1 MTSKSKRFAQL
12 VAGGA
17 TKVGAYDQSYGNR
30 GGSRKTRREQA
41 SLLAAKP
48 VVKAEISEWEAR
60 LVPIGDLRACKER
73 MLANMQDLACNARDE
88 KVRVA
93 ASRMLIEY
101 CEARENR
108 EGSRFPPAGKAS
120 VETVVEELLQLA
132 TVSDVLELEVE
143 HEGELEPEAAEPGH
157 T

>member
-1 MTSKSKRFAQL
+1 MTSKAKTFAKL
-12 VAGGA
+12 IAGGMNKTA
-17 TKVGAYDQSYGNR
+17 AYDTVYENR
-30 GGSRKTRREQA
+30 GGTRKTRREQA

-48 VVKAEISEWEAR
+48 GVKAEISEWEAR

-93 ASRMLIEY
+93 ASKMLIEY

-108 EGSRFPPAGKAS
+108 ETSRFPPAGKAS

-132 TVSDVLELEVE
+132 AVPDVLELEVE
-143 HEGELEPEAAEPGH
+143 QEGEVEPEAAEPDD

>member
-1 MTSKSKRFAQL
+1 
-12 VAGGA
+12 
-17 TKVGAYDQSYGNR
+17 
-30 GGSRKTRREQA
+30 
-41 SLLAAKP
+41 
-48 VVKAEISEWEAR
+48 
-60 LVPIGDLRACKER
+60 
-73 MLANMQDLACNARDE
+73 MLANMQDLACHARDE

-108 EGSRFPPAGKAS
+108 ERTRFPPAGKAS

-132 TVSDVLELEVE
+132 TVPDVLELEVE
-143 HEGELEPEAAEPGH
+143 RQGELEPEADEPDD

>member
-1 MTSKSKRFAQL
+1 MTSKTRTFAKL
-12 VAGGA
+12 VAGGMNKTA
-17 TKVGAYDQSYGNR
+17 AYDTVYENR
-30 GGSRKTRREQA
+30 GGTRKTRREQA

-48 VVKAEISEWEAR
+48 DVRAEISEWEAR
-60 LVPIGDLRACKER
+60 LLPIGDLRACKER

-93 ASRMLIEY
+93 ASKMLIEY
-101 CEARENR
+101 CEARENT
-108 EGSRFPPAGKAS
+108 ETSRFPVAGKPS

-132 TVSDVLELEVE
+132 AVPNVLELEVE
-143 HEGELEPEAAEPGH
+143 QDDELEPESPEPDE

>member
-1 MTSKSKRFAQL
+1 MTSKTRTFAKL
-12 VAGGA
+12 VAGGMNKTA
-17 TKVGAYDQSYGNR
+17 AYDTAYENR
-30 GGSRKTRREQA
+30 GGTRKTRREQA

-48 VVKAEISEWEAR
+48 DVRAEISEWEAR
-60 LVPIGDLRACKER
+60 LVPIGNLKACKER

-93 ASRMLIEY
+93 ASKMLIEY

-108 EGSRFPPAGKAS
+108 ETNRFPPAGDAS

-132 TVSDVLELEVE
+132 AVPNVLELEVE
-143 HEGELEPEAAEPGH
+143 HDGELEPESAEPDE